1 MINLKDFRLFH
12 AFLLLSC
19 GALLC
24 TNLAEAQLDSDGA
37 LAIWLLD
44 EGKGVDVEDSSGND
58 NGGAFE
64 QGQPEWVDGKF
75 GKALEFDQQSWVAMN
90 NPVVTVEGMVDF
102 SIGCWANPGDSQ
114 KTWTNIL
121 SSHQEPPR
129 RGVSFEMFEDQT
141 NFFGI
146 AFGDGENWIGGGW
159 AQLKAGVWNHMAFV
173 RTGNMGTWY
182 LDGEQSME
190 VRLLSDNPVFPATS
204 NFRIGNFVLGGRE
217 YNGAVDDA
225 FLFERALSADE
236 IKDIVD
242 NGIAAAL
249 ADTGTAVDPRDKASV
264 TWGQIKTR
272 K

>member
-1 MINLKDFRLFH
+1 MTKFTSYRLFP
-12 AFLLLSC
+12 FVLLLSFC
-19 GALLC
+19 AFLW
-24 TNLAEAQLDSDGA
+24 TSYATAQLDLDGA

-44 EGKGVDVEDSSGND
+44 EGRGDDVEDFSGND

-64 QGQPEWVDGKF
+64 QGQPKWVDGKF

-90 NPVVTVEGMVDF
+90 NPVVTVPDMVDF

-129 RGVSFEMFEDQT
+129 RGLSFEMFDDQT

-146 AFGDGENWIGGGW
+146 AFGDGENWVGGGW

-182 LDGEQSME
+182 LDGEVSME
-190 VRLLSDNPVFPATS
+190 VRLLTDNPVFPATS

-217 YNGAVDDA
+217 YNGVVDDA

-236 IKDIVD
+236 IKDIVE

-249 ADTGTAVDPRDKASV
+249 ADTGTVVDPRDRASV
-264 TWGQIKTR
+264 TWGQIKVR